1 MKTLMGKKET
11 FFADTLLEAES
22 IIRQMKEEHGS
33 NLKDYTIAKRQ
44 RKEVEYF
51 IVTVV
56 VEYYRAADLVVKE

>member
-22 IIRQMKEEHGS
+22 MVQQMKEEHGS

-44 RKEVEYF
+44 RKEIEYF

-56 VEYYRAADLVVKE
+56 VEYYRAADLVVTE

>member
-22 IIRQMKEEHGS
+22 MVQQMKQEHGS

-44 RKEVEYF
+44 RKEIEYY

-56 VEYYRAADLVVKE
+56 VEYYRAADLVVTE

>member
-11 FFADTLLEAES
+11 YFATTLMEAEEMVK
-22 IIRQMKEEHGS
+22 QMKEEHGS

-44 RKEVEYF
+44 KKEVQYF

-56 VEYYRAADLVVKE
+56 VEYYRAADLVITE